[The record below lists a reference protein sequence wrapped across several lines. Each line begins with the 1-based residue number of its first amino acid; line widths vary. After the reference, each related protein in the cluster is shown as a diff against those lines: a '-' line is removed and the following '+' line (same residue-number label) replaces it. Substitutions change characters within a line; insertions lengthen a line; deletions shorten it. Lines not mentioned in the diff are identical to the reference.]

1 MIVFVTWLQEG
12 SDPRVFILSFSP
24 RVGSPN
30 SCFSLSLLSVCLCLL
45 WLLFYSFNE
54 RSRMI
59 NREIEG
65 QKQRDSLPPSL
76 PPQRTRTYKFHVPQR
91 EPYYLL
97 RWHKATAAGGGGGGG
112 GRRRRRRRKR
122 DLSYLSWLPKT
133 SLLCQRR
140 RRRRR
145 TVCMSLR
152 TSTRN
157 HFQRKWRRN
166 DH

>member
-59 NREIEG
+59 HREVEG
-65 QKQRDSLPPSL
+65 QKTTWFACSLPPCKTDAKDACCPPPAHSYLQLTTFAFFSL
-76 PPQRTRTYKFHVPQR
+76 PCLCLLLLSFYSLNERSRTISIEGLNTTWF
-91 EPYYLL
+91 
-97 RWHKATAAGGGGGGG
+97 A
-112 GRRRRRRRKR
+112 
-122 DLSYLSWLPKT
+122 SFLPPA
-133 SLLCQRR
+133 LPICQ
-140 RRRRR
+140 
-145 TVCMSLR
+145 TDAKEV
-152 TSTRN
+152 
-157 HFQRKWRRN
+157 
-166 DH
+166 